1 MKKIL
6 TDSCTFIL
14 LAKASVLETFSDN
27 NTVMTTKQVY
37 DEVLEGK
44 KKLLPDAL
52 LLERLKNE
60 NKVKVIS
67 SNLALTQKIMHDYAM
82 GIGEASVISI
92 AIKEKEIIVAT
103 DNMQGRKVANL
114 MNIPLV
120 GSIEIVVSLHKK
132 KLITDEKA
140 ISALK
145 ILKEEGWFHSYL
157 VEKAEEDIKW
167 QK

>member
-1 MKKIL
+1 MKKIFV
-6 TDSCTFIL
+6 DSCTFIL
-14 LAKASVLETFSDN
+14 LAKASVLELFSN
-27 NTVMTTKQVY
+27 NNIVMTTKNVY

-44 KKLLPDAL
+44 KKLFPDAL

-60 NKVKVIS
+60 NKIKVTS
-67 SNLALTQKIMHDYAM
+67 LNSASTQKIMQDYAM
-82 GIGEASVISI
+82 GVGEASLISV
-92 AIKEKEIIVAT
+92 AIKEKNVIIAT

-114 MNIPLV
+114 MNIPLI
-120 GSIEIVVSLHKK
+120 GSLEIIVSLHKK
-132 KLITDEKA
+132 NIITDEKA

-157 VEKAEEDIKW
+157 VEKVEEDIKW